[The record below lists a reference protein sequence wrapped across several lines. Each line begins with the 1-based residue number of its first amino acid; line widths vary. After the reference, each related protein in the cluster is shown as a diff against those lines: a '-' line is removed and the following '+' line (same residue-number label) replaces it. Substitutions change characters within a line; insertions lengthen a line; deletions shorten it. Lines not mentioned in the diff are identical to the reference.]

1 MSQPK
6 AIFRKFTS
14 DVQSIT
20 LPTKF
25 TFPFYYE
32 PHPLTVLAAE
42 ELQRELSTHPLIAPL
57 FDTEN
62 ENCLPTGKMF
72 GVLVVKNE
80 KGELGYLAGFSG
92 KLGSHTDLEGYVP
105 LIFDLWNEDG
115 FFAREDVE
123 VKAINA
129 INAKIEKLEA
139 DTVYSNAKALLK
151 QQIADEKTA
160 IEEKKA
166 QHKKQKNERK
176 AIRKEQEVIL
186 SPEEFQ
192 LLNDDLVKQSLRD
205 KYELRVLTEYWQEQ
219 ITTTRDITTS
229 IEEELNNLKEERKQ
243 KSNGLQQKLFASY
256 KFLNYKGKEQ
266 SLLEIFEKTVL
277 QQPPAAAG
285 DCAAPKL
292 IQYAYEH
299 NYTPIALGEFWWG
312 ESPKSEIRK
321 HQHFYPSCRSK
332 CEPILGHMLEGLEV
346 DDNPLLINPALNRP
360 IEVVYEDEYFAIV
373 NKPEDFLSV
382 PGIYILDSVYERMK
396 LRYPNATGPLI
407 VHRLDMPTS
416 GILIIAKDKDSHKAL
431 QSQFIKKSLEKRY
444 VAILDGIIAED
455 EGIIELPLR
464 IDFDDRPRQMVC
476 YEYGKYAK
484 TRYEVIERKDGK
496 TKVYFYPIT
505 GRTHQLRMHASHP
518 KGLNTPI
525 VGDDLY
531 GTKADRLYLHAESI
545 TFRHPKTYELMT
557 FTIKESF

>member
-57 FDTEN
+57 FDTED
-62 ENCLPTGKMF
+62 ETCLPTGKMF

-105 LIFDLWNEDG
+105 LIFDLWNENG

-139 DTVYSNAKALLK
+139 DTVYNNAKALLK
-151 QQIADEKTA
+151 QQIAEEKTA

-256 KFLNYKGKEQ
+256 KFLNYKGEEQ

-292 IQYAYEH
+292 MQYAYEH

-531 GTKADRLYLHAESI
+531 GTKADRLYLHAERI

>member
-14 DVQSIT
+14 DVQSIA

-42 ELQRELSTHPLIAPL
+42 ELQHELSIHPLIAPL
-57 FDTEN
+57 FDTED

-151 QQIADEKTA
+151 QQIAEEKTA

-256 KFLNYKGKEQ
+256 KFLNYKGEEQ

-292 IQYAYEH
+292 MQYAYEH
-299 NYTPIALGEFWWG
+299 NYTPITLGEFWWG

-444 VAILDGIIAED
+444 VAILDGIIEED

>member
-14 DVQSIT
+14 DVQSIA

-57 FDTEN
+57 FDTED

>member
-32 PHPLTVLAAE
+32 PHPLTILAAE

-57 FDTEN
+57 FDTED

-105 LIFDLWNEDG
+105 LIFDLWNENG

-151 QQIADEKTA
+151 QQIAEEKTA
-160 IEEKKA
+160 IEEKKV

-256 KFLNYKGKEQ
+256 KFLNYKGEEQ

-292 IQYAYEH
+292 MQYAYEH

-531 GTKADRLYLHAESI
+531 GTKADRLYLHAERI

>member
-14 DVQSIT
+14 DLQSIA

-42 ELQRELSTHPLIAPL
+42 ELQHELSTHPLIAPL
-57 FDTEN
+57 FDTED

-105 LIFDLWNEDG
+105 LIFDLWNENG

-139 DTVYSNAKALLK
+139 DTIYSNAKALLK
-151 QQIADEKTA
+151 QQIAEEKTA

-205 KYELRVLTEYWQEQ
+205 KYELRVLTEYWLEQ

-256 KFLNYKGKEQ
+256 KFLNYKGEEQ

-292 IQYAYEH
+292 MQYAYEH

-444 VAILDGIIAED
+444 VAILDGIIEED

-531 GTKADRLYLHAESI
+531 GAKADRLYLHAESI

>member
-14 DVQSIT
+14 DVQSIA

-57 FDTEN
+57 FDTED

-105 LIFDLWNEDG
+105 LIFDLWNENG

-256 KFLNYKGKEQ
+256 KFLNYKGEKQ

-292 IQYAYEH
+292 MQYAYEH

-531 GTKADRLYLHAESI
+531 GTKADRLYLHAERI

>member
-139 DTVYSNAKALLK
+139 DSVYSNAKALLK

-176 AIRKEQEVIL
+176 AIRKEQEAIL

-256 KFLNYKGKEQ
+256 KFLNYKGEEQ

-292 IQYAYEH
+292 MQYAYEH

-360 IEVVYEDEYFAIV
+360 IEVVYEDEYLAIV

>member
-6 AIFRKFTS
+6 AIFRTFTS
-14 DVQSIT
+14 DVLSIE

-32 PHPLTVLAAE
+32 PHPLTILAAE
-42 ELQRELSTHPLIAPL
+42 ELQHELSSHPLIAPL
-57 FDTEN
+57 FDQDSPE
-62 ENCLPTGKMF
+62 CLPTGKMF

-80 KGELGYLAGFSG
+80 EGQLGYLAGFSG
-92 KLGSHTDLEGYVP
+92 KLGSYTDLEGYVP
-105 LIFDLWNEDG
+105 LIFDLWNEEG
-115 FFAREDVE
+115 FFAKEEVE

-129 INAKIEKLEA
+129 INAKIEKLES
-139 DTVYSNAKALLK
+139 DHVYINAKALLK
-151 QQIADEKTA
+151 KQLADEKTA
-160 IEEKKA
+160 IEQRKA
-166 QHKKQKNERK
+166 ELKVLKNERK
-176 AIRKEQEVIL
+176 AIRKEQEGIL
-186 SPEEFQ
+186 PAEEFQ
-192 LLNDDLVKQSLRD
+192 ALNDDLVRQSLRD

-219 ITTTRDITTS
+219 INTSRDITTS
-229 IEEELNNLKEERKQ
+229 IEEELNFLKEERKN

-256 KFLNYKGKEQ
+256 KFLNYKGEEQ
-266 SLLEIFEKTVL
+266 SLLDIFAKTVL
-277 QQPPAAAG
+277 QTPPAAAG

-321 HQHFYPSCRSK
+321 HQHFYPSCRGK
-332 CEPILGHMLEGLEV
+332 CEPILGHMLEGLDV
-346 DDNPLLINPALNRP
+346 DDNPLLVNPALNRP
-360 IEVVYEDEYFAIV
+360 IDVVYEDEYFAIV

-444 VAILDGIIAED
+444 VAVLDGIIEGD

-484 TRYEVIERKDGK
+484 TRWEVIERKDGK

-518 KGLNTPI
+518 SGLNTPI

-545 TFRHPKTYELMT
+545 TFRHPKTFELMT

>member
-6 AIFRKFTS
+6 AIFRKFST
-14 DVQSIT
+14 DVQSIE

-32 PHPLTVLAAE
+32 PHPLTVIAVE
-42 ELQRELSTHPLIAPL
+42 ELQQELSSHPLIAPL
-57 FDTEN
+57 FDTAHAD
-62 ENCLPTGKMF
+62 CLPTGKMF
-72 GVLVVKNE
+72 GVLIVKNTE
-80 KGELGYLAGFSG
+80 GELGYLAAFSG

-105 LIFDLWNEDG
+105 LICDLWNEDG
-115 FFAREDVE
+115 FFAKEGEE
-123 VKAINA
+123 VNA
-129 INAKIEKLEA
+129 INTINARIEFLESNPTYISAK
-139 DTVYSNAKALLK
+139 TLLK
-151 QQIADEKTA
+151 QQIAEEKQA
-160 IEEKKA
+160 IEQRKVE
-166 QHKKQKNERK
+166 HKILKNERK
-176 AIRKEQEVIL
+176 AIRKAQEPLL
-186 SPEEFQ
+186 SEEEFK
-192 LLNDDLVKQSLRD
+192 LLNDDLVRQSLRD

-219 ITTTRDITTS
+219 VSTTKAITDS
-229 IEEELNNLKEERKQ
+229 VEQELNTLKEERKN
-243 KSNGLQQKLFASY
+243 KSNGLQHKLFASY
-256 KFLNYKGKEQ
+256 KFLNYKGEQQ
-266 SLLEIFEKTVL
+266 SLLDIFAKTVV

-299 NYTPIALGEFWWG
+299 GYMPFALGEFWWG

-321 HQHFYPSCRSK
+321 HQHFYPSCRGK

-346 DDNPLLINPALNRP
+346 EDNPLLINPALNRP
-360 IEVVYEDEYFAIV
+360 IDVVYEDEYFAIV

-382 PGIYILDSVYERMK
+382 PGIYIFDSVYERMR
-396 LRYPNATGPLI
+396 LRYPDATGPLI

-416 GILIIAKDKDSHKAL
+416 GILIIAKDKDSHKVI
-431 QSQFIKKSLEKRY
+431 QSQFIKKTLEKRY
-444 VAILDGIIAED
+444 VAVLDGIITED

-518 KGLNTPI
+518 NGLNTPI

-545 TFRHPKTYELMT
+545 TFKHPKTHELMT

>member
-14 DVQSIT
+14 DVQSIA

-57 FDTEN
+57 FDTED

-105 LIFDLWNEDG
+105 LIFDLWNENG

-151 QQIADEKTA
+151 QQIAEEKTA
-160 IEEKKA
+160 IEGKKA

-256 KFLNYKGKEQ
+256 KFLNYKGEEQ

-292 IQYAYEH
+292 MQYAYEH

>member
-14 DVQSIT
+14 DVQSIA

-42 ELQRELSTHPLIAPL
+42 ELQHELSTHPLIAPL
-57 FDTEN
+57 FDTED

-105 LIFDLWNEDG
+105 LIFDLWNENG

-151 QQIADEKTA
+151 QQIAEEKTA
-160 IEEKKA
+160 IEEKKV

-256 KFLNYKGKEQ
+256 KFLNYKGEEQ

-292 IQYAYEH
+292 MQYAYEH

>member
-14 DVQSIT
+14 DVQSIA

-42 ELQRELSTHPLIAPL
+42 ELQRELNTHPLIAPL
-57 FDTEN
+57 FDTKD

-105 LIFDLWNEDG
+105 LIFDLWNENG

-151 QQIADEKTA
+151 QQIAKEKTA

-176 AIRKEQEVIL
+176 AIRKEQEAIL

-256 KFLNYKGKEQ
+256 KFLNYKGEEQ

-292 IQYAYEH
+292 MQYAYEH

-444 VAILDGIIAED
+444 VAILDGIIEED
-455 EGIIELPLR
+455 EGTIELPLR

>member
-14 DVQSIT
+14 DVQSIA

-57 FDTEN
+57 FDTED

-105 LIFDLWNEDG
+105 LIFDLWNENG

-151 QQIADEKTA
+151 QQIAEEKTA

-256 KFLNYKGKEQ
+256 KFLNYKGEEQ

-292 IQYAYEH
+292 MQYAYEH
-299 NYTPIALGEFWWG
+299 NYTPITLGEFWWG

-444 VAILDGIIAED
+444 VAILDGIIEED

>member
-6 AIFRKFTS
+6 AIFRRFTS
-14 DVQSIT
+14 DVQSIAW
-20 LPTKF
+20 PTKF

-32 PHPLTVLAAE
+32 PHPLTILAAE
-42 ELQRELSTHPLIAPL
+42 ELQQELNTHPLIAPL
-57 FDTEN
+57 FDTN
-62 ENCLPTGKMF
+62 NSDRLPCGKMF
-72 GVLVVKNE
+72 GVLVVKNKE
-80 KGELGYLAGFSG
+80 GEIGYLAGFSG
-92 KLGSHTDLEGYVP
+92 KLGSHTDLEGFVP

-115 FFAREDVE
+115 FFAKEGIE

-129 INAKIEKLEA
+129 INAKIEQLES
-139 DTVYSNAKALLK
+139 DRIYIKAKDLLK
-151 QQIADEKTA
+151 QQIAEEKIA
-160 IEEKKA
+160 IEQKKA
-166 QHKKQKNERK
+166 ELKVLKNERK
-176 AIRKEQEVIL
+176 AIRKEQENIL
-186 SPEEFQ
+186 SAEDFQ
-192 LLNDDLVKQSLRD
+192 TLNDDLVRQSLRD

-219 ITTTRDITTS
+219 INTSKDITTR
-229 IEEELNNLKEERKQ
+229 IEEELNFLKEERKN
-243 KSNGLQQKLFASY
+243 KSNGLQQKLFAAY
-256 KFLNYKGKEQ
+256 KFLNYKGEEQ
-266 SLLEIFEKTVL
+266 SLLDIFAKTVV

-292 IQYAYEH
+292 LQYAYEH
-299 NYTPIALGEFWWG
+299 QYTPIAMGEFWWG

-321 HQHFYPSCRSK
+321 HQHFYPACRGK

-360 IEVVYEDEYFAIV
+360 IDVIYEDDYFAVV

-396 LRYPNATGPLI
+396 LRYPEATGPLI
-407 VHRLDMPTS
+407 VHRLDMATS

-484 TRYEVIERKDGK
+484 TRWEVIERKDGK

-518 KGLNTPI
+518 EGLNTPI

-531 GTKADRLYLHAESI
+531 GTKAERLYLHAERI
-545 TFRHPKTYELMT
+545 TLRHPKTFEEIT
-557 FTIKESF
+557 FQVKEKF

>member
-14 DVQSIT
+14 DVQSIA

-57 FDTEN
+57 FDTED

-105 LIFDLWNEDG
+105 LIFDLWNENG

-151 QQIADEKTA
+151 QQIAEEKTA

-176 AIRKEQEVIL
+176 AIRKEQEAIL

-256 KFLNYKGKEQ
+256 KFLNYKGEEQ

-292 IQYAYEH
+292 MQYAYEH

-444 VAILDGIIAED
+444 VAILDGIIEED
-455 EGIIELPLR
+455 EGTIELPLR

>member
-14 DVQSIT
+14 DVQSIA

-32 PHPLTVLAAE
+32 PHPLTILAAE

-57 FDTEN
+57 FDTED

-151 QQIADEKTA
+151 QQIAEEKTA

-176 AIRKEQEVIL
+176 AIRKEQEAIL

-256 KFLNYKGKEQ
+256 KFLNYKGEEQ

-292 IQYAYEH
+292 MQYAYEH

-531 GTKADRLYLHAESI
+531 GTKADRLYLHAERI

>member
-1 MSQPK
+1 MFQPK

-14 DVQSIT
+14 DVQSIA

-32 PHPLTVLAAE
+32 PHPLTILAAE
-42 ELQRELSTHPLIAPL
+42 ELQHELSTHPLIAPL
-57 FDTEN
+57 FDTED

-105 LIFDLWNEDG
+105 LIFDLWNENG

-151 QQIADEKTA
+151 QQIAEEKTA

-176 AIRKEQEVIL
+176 AIRKEQEAIL

-256 KFLNYKGKEQ
+256 KFLNYKGEEQ

-292 IQYAYEH
+292 MQYAYEH

-444 VAILDGIIAED
+444 VAILDGIIEED

>member
-139 DTVYSNAKALLK
+139 DSVYSNAKALLK

-176 AIRKEQEVIL
+176 AIRKEQEAIL

-256 KFLNYKGKEQ
+256 KFLNYKGEEQ

-292 IQYAYEH
+292 MQYAYEH

>member
-14 DVQSIT
+14 DVQSIA

-32 PHPLTVLAAE
+32 PHPLTILAAE

-57 FDTEN
+57 FDTED

-105 LIFDLWNEDG
+105 LIFDLWNENG

-151 QQIADEKTA
+151 QQIAEEKTA
-160 IEEKKA
+160 IEEKKV

-256 KFLNYKGKEQ
+256 KFLNYKGEEQ

-292 IQYAYEH
+292 MQYAYEH

-531 GTKADRLYLHAESI
+531 GTKADRLYLHAERI

>member
-1 MSQPK
+1 MSQSK

-14 DVQSIT
+14 DVQSIA

-57 FDTEN
+57 FDTED

-105 LIFDLWNEDG
+105 LIFDLWNENG

-151 QQIADEKTA
+151 QQIAEEKTA

-176 AIRKEQEVIL
+176 AIRKEQEAIL

-256 KFLNYKGKEQ
+256 KFLNYKGEEQ

-292 IQYAYEH
+292 MQYAYEH

-444 VAILDGIIAED
+444 VAILDGIIEED
-455 EGIIELPLR
+455 EGTIELPLR

>member
-14 DVQSIT
+14 DVQSIA

-57 FDTEN
+57 FDTKD

-105 LIFDLWNEDG
+105 LIFDLWNENG

-139 DTVYSNAKALLK
+139 DTVYSNAKTLLK
-151 QQIADEKTA
+151 QQIAEEKTA

-176 AIRKEQEVIL
+176 AIRKEQEAIL

-256 KFLNYKGKEQ
+256 KFLNYKGEEQ

-292 IQYAYEH
+292 MQYAYEH

-444 VAILDGIIAED
+444 VAILDGIIEED
-455 EGIIELPLR
+455 EGTIELPLR

>member
-1 MSQPK
+1 
-6 AIFRKFTS
+6 
-14 DVQSIT
+14 
-20 LPTKF
+20 
-25 TFPFYYE
+25 YE
-32 PHPLTVLAAE
+32 PHPLTILAAE

-57 FDTEN
+57 FDTED

-105 LIFDLWNEDG
+105 LIFDLWNENG

-151 QQIADEKTA
+151 QQIAEEKTA
-160 IEEKKA
+160 IEEKKV

-256 KFLNYKGKEQ
+256 KFLNYKGEEQ

-292 IQYAYEH
+292 MQYAYEH

-531 GTKADRLYLHAESI
+531 GTKADRLYLHAERI

>member
-14 DVQSIT
+14 DVQSIA

-139 DTVYSNAKALLK
+139 DSVYSNAKALLK

-176 AIRKEQEVIL
+176 AIRKEQEAIL

-256 KFLNYKGKEQ
+256 KFLNYKGEEQ

-292 IQYAYEH
+292 MQYAYEH

>member
-14 DVQSIT
+14 DVQSIA

-42 ELQRELSTHPLIAPL
+42 ELQHELSTHPLIAPL
-57 FDTEN
+57 FDTED

-105 LIFDLWNEDG
+105 LIFDLWNENG

-151 QQIADEKTA
+151 QQIAEEKTA

-256 KFLNYKGKEQ
+256 KFLNYKGEEQ

-292 IQYAYEH
+292 MQYAYEH

-407 VHRLDMPTS
+407 IHRLDMPTS

>member
-105 LIFDLWNEDG
+105 LIFDLWNENG

-151 QQIADEKTA
+151 QQIAEEKTA

-256 KFLNYKGKEQ
+256 KFLNYKGEEQ

-292 IQYAYEH
+292 MQYAYEH

-531 GTKADRLYLHAESI
+531 GTKADRLYLHAERI

>member
-14 DVQSIT
+14 DVQSIA

-42 ELQRELSTHPLIAPL
+42 ELQHELSTHPLIAPL
-57 FDTEN
+57 FDTED

-151 QQIADEKTA
+151 QQIAEEKTA

-176 AIRKEQEVIL
+176 AIRKEQEAIL

-256 KFLNYKGKEQ
+256 KFLNYKGEEQ

-292 IQYAYEH
+292 MQYAYEH

-531 GTKADRLYLHAESI
+531 GTKADRLYLHAERI

>member
-14 DVQSIT
+14 DVQSIA

-57 FDTEN
+57 FDTED

-105 LIFDLWNEDG
+105 LIFDLWNENG
-115 FFAREDVE
+115 FFARGDVE

-151 QQIADEKTA
+151 QQIAEEKTA

-176 AIRKEQEVIL
+176 AIRKEQEAIL

-256 KFLNYKGKEQ
+256 KFLNYKGEEQ

-292 IQYAYEH
+292 MQYAYEH

>member
-1 MSQPK
+1 MFQPK

-14 DVQSIT
+14 DVQSIA

-32 PHPLTVLAAE
+32 PHPLTILAAE
-42 ELQRELSTHPLIAPL
+42 ELQHELSTHPLIAPL
-57 FDTEN
+57 FDTED

-105 LIFDLWNEDG
+105 LIFDLWNENG

-151 QQIADEKTA
+151 QQIAEEKTA

-256 KFLNYKGKEQ
+256 KFLNYKGEEQ

-292 IQYAYEH
+292 MQYAYEH

-444 VAILDGIIAED
+444 VAILDGIIEED

>member
-6 AIFRKFTS
+6 AIFRRFTS
-14 DVQSIT
+14 DVQSIA

-42 ELQRELSTHPLIAPL
+42 EIQQELSTHSLIAPL
-57 FDTEN
+57 FDTN
-62 ENCLPTGKMF
+62 GPDCLPTGKMF
-72 GVLVVKNE
+72 GILIVKNKE
-80 KGELGYLAGFSG
+80 GEIGYLAGFSG
-92 KLGSHTDLEGYVP
+92 KLGSHTDLDGFVP

-115 FFAREDVE
+115 FFVKEGIE

-129 INAKIEKLEA
+129 INAKIEQLES
-139 DTVYSNAKALLK
+139 DSIYIEAKAHLK

-160 IEEKKA
+160 IEQKKA
-166 QHKKQKNERK
+166 ELKTLKNERK
-176 AIRKEQEVIL
+176 AIRKEQETIL
-186 SPEEFQ
+186 TAEEFQ
-192 LLNDDLVKQSLRD
+192 ALNDDLVRQSLRD
-205 KYELRVLTEYWQEQ
+205 KYELRVLTEFWQEQ
-219 ITTTRDITTS
+219 INTSKDITTR
-229 IEEELNNLKEERKQ
+229 IEEELNFLKEERKN

-256 KFLNYKGKEQ
+256 KFLNYNGEEQ
-266 SLLEIFEKTVL
+266 SLLDIFAKTVV

-292 IQYAYEH
+292 LQYAYEH
-299 NYTPIALGEFWWG
+299 QYTPIAMGEFWWG

-321 HQHFYPSCRSK
+321 HQHFYPACRGK
-332 CEPILGHMLEGLEV
+332 CEPILGHMLEGLDV
-346 DDNPLLINPALNRP
+346 DDNPLLVNPALNRP
-360 IEVVYEDEYFAIV
+360 IEVIYEDEYFAVV

-396 LRYPNATGPLI
+396 LRYPDATGPLI
-407 VHRLDMPTS
+407 VHRLDMATS
-416 GILIIAKDKDSHKAL
+416 GILVIAKDKDSHKAL

-444 VAILDGIIAED
+444 VAVLDGIIEGE

-484 TRYEVIERKDGK
+484 TRWEVIERKDGK

-531 GTKADRLYLHAESI
+531 GTKADRLYLHAERI
-545 TFRHPKTYELMT
+545 TLRHPKTFEEIT
-557 FTIKESF
+557 FQVKEPF

>member
-14 DVQSIT
+14 DVQSIA

-32 PHPLTVLAAE
+32 PHPLTILAAE

-57 FDTEN
+57 FDTED

-105 LIFDLWNEDG
+105 LIFDLWNENG

-151 QQIADEKTA
+151 QQIAEEKTA
-160 IEEKKA
+160 IEEKKV

-256 KFLNYKGKEQ
+256 KFLNYKGEKQ

-292 IQYAYEH
+292 MQYAYEH

-531 GTKADRLYLHAESI
+531 GTKADRLYLHAERI

>member
-14 DVQSIT
+14 DVQSIA

-57 FDTEN
+57 FDTGD

-151 QQIADEKTA
+151 QQIAEEKTA

-176 AIRKEQEVIL
+176 AIRKEQEAIL

-256 KFLNYKGKEQ
+256 KFLNYKGEEQ

-292 IQYAYEH
+292 MQYAYEH